1 MVNVKVVW
9 FDALKGIGE
18 GKTQTGD
25 IVFLNSIYA
34 VSNGHFTALKTGDI
48 VCCEVKLNNQNGF
61 CALKILKTEEARK
74 DFNKTTFIEP
84 HKLPQES
91 EPSL

>member
-1 MVNVKVVW
+1 MVNVKVDW

-18 GKTQTGD
+18 GKTLAGET
-25 IVFLNSIYA
+25 VFLNSVYA
-34 VSNGHFTALKTGDI
+34 VSSGHFTALKVGET
-48 VCCEVKLNNQNGF
+48 VYCEVKPNEQKGLYAF
-61 CALKILKTEEARK
+61 KILKTEEARK

-84 HKLPQES
+84 HKLSQES